1 MGSCKLEN
9 INKQFGETI
18 ACYNINFEV
27 KEKEFKF
34 LLGPSGA
41 GKTTILRILAGLEIP
56 DSGRVFI
63 DGKDVTDLPPEER
76 PIAMVFQQAVLYP
89 HMTVRE
95 NMEFPL
101 KINKFPKKERINKI
115 DKMAKLVKI
124 DHKLDQ
130 NVTTLSGGEMQR
142 AALGRLFVQDASIY
156 LMDEALNWLDV
167 KLKLL
172 MRTEIKLLQEQLGV
186 TIISVT
192 HDQAEALSM
201 GSSLILINDGAVQQ
215 EGNPY
220 EIYNNPNNAWVAD
233 FIGSPSMNFLI
244 GKIGDDLC
252 VGYENV
258 RIPLSNKLTKDS
270 NLKDLIGREIV
281 VGFRPEGINILSV
294 NNEDKKLINYIEC
307 KVNAI
312 EFEGHRT
319 LINFVGKQGKIF
331 RYSINSKGD
340 ELKEGDIFGIR
351 WSENMELLFD
361 KDTGKRI
368 Y

>member
-1 MGSCKLEN
+1 MGTCKLEN
-9 INKQFGETI
+9 INKRFGDTV
-18 ACYNINFEV
+18 ACDHVSFEV
-27 KEKEFKF
+27 KDKEFQF
-34 LLGPSGA
+34 MLGPSGA
-41 GKTTILRILAGLEIP
+41 GKTTTLRILAGLEIP

-101 KINKFPKKERINKI
+101 KINKYPIKERINKI
-115 DKMAKLVKI
+115 NYIAKLVKI

-156 LMDEALNWLDV
+156 LMDEALNWLDA

-172 MRTEIKLLQEQLGV
+172 MRTEIKIWQEKLGV

-201 GSSLILINDGAVQQ
+201 GSSIILINDGVIQQ
-215 EGNPY
+215 EGSPY
-220 EIYNNPNNAWVAD
+220 EIYNKPNNAWVAD
-233 FIGSPSMNFLI
+233 FIGSPSMNFLLGTI
-244 GKIGDDLC
+244 EDDLYLRC
-252 VGYENV
+252 YDA
-258 RIPLSNKLTKDS
+258 RIPLSKKLNKDL
-270 NLKDLIGREIV
+270 NLKDLIGREV
-281 VGFRPEGINILSV
+281 YVGFRPEEMDIFFG
-294 NNEDKKLINYIEC
+294 NEDKNLINCVE
-307 KVNAI
+307 VVAI

-319 LINFVGKQGKIF
+319 IIDLIDKQGKIIK
-331 RYSINSKGD
+331 YSINPKKNKLKKGD
-340 ELKEGDIFGIR
+340 IVGIK
-351 WSENMELLFD
+351 WSENMEILFD

-368 Y
+368 C

>member
-1 MGSCKLEN
+1 MGGCRLEN
-9 INKQFGETI
+9 INKRFGETI
-18 ACYNINFEV
+18 ACYNVNFEV

-56 DSGRVFI
+56 DSGKVFI
-63 DGKDVTDLPPEER
+63 DGKDVTKLPPEER
-76 PIAMVFQQAVLYP
+76 SIAMVFQQAVLYP
-89 HMTVRE
+89 NMTVRE

-101 KINKFPKKERINKI
+101 KINNIPKEVRNNKVI
-115 DKMAKLVKI
+115 KMAKLVKI

-142 AALGRLFVQDASIY
+142 AALGRLFVQDASVY

-167 KLKLL
+167 KLKVL

-201 GSSLILINDGAVQQ
+201 GSSLILFNDGVVQQ

-220 EIYNNPNNAWVAD
+220 EIYNEPSNAWVAD
-233 FIGSPSMNFLI
+233 FIGSPSMNFI
-244 GKIGDDLC
+244 TGTVGEDLNFN
-252 VGYENV
+252 YHNS
-258 RIPLSNKLTKDS
+258 RIPLSSNIAKKL
-270 NLKDLIGREIV
+270 NLKDVIGKELV
-281 VGFRPEGINILSV
+281 LGFRPEGIDLVSG
-294 NNEDKKLINYIEC
+294 NNGKNNFIEC
-307 KVNAI
+307 NVGAV

-319 LINFVGKQGKIF
+319 LIDFIDEKGKIF
-331 RYSINSKGD
+331 RYSINPKD
-340 ELKEGDIFGIR
+340 NEFKENDKVRFK
-351 WSENMELLFD
+351 WTENMEVLFD
-361 KDTGKRI
+361 KDSGKRI
-368 Y
+368 I